1 MVQEVEML
9 RKFVSLMLFY
19 SLLVML
25 ISGVVLFIMPH
36 GRVAYWTGW
45 TFLGLDKDQW
55 DNLHIIFGFL
65 MLFFSFWHL
74 LLNWRAIVNYFKSKY
89 FLVSTL
95 LTVIIA
101 VGAVSNLPPFKNFID
116 FGEKIKNS
124 WPKPATM
131 PPAPH
136 AELFPL
142 SKVAQMVGLEP
153 RQAVEVL
160 RSRGIKVPSPN
171 TTLKEIANLNN
182 TTPARVYE
190 ILLEVSPKRSS
201 SRTLQFQPG
210 SGMGRFTLKEVCAQL
225 RIPLNLCLERLRKRG
240 IEAAPDSQL
249 REIAFKN
256 GLYPYQLIEILQ
268 GGKNGETSE
277 TGHE

>member
-1 MVQEVEML
+1 ML
-9 RKFVSLMLFY
+9 RKFVSLMLLY

-25 ISGVVLFIMPH
+25 ITGTVLFIMPH

-45 TFLGLDKDQW
+45 TFLGLNKDQW

-65 MLFFSFWHL
+65 MLFFGFWHL
-74 LLNWRAIVNYFKSKY
+74 LLNWRAITGYFKTGH
-89 FLVSTL
+89 FVASTL
-95 LTVIIA
+95 LTLFVA
-101 VGAVSNLPPFKNFID
+101 FGSVTNLPPFKNFID

-142 SKVAQMVGLEP
+142 SKVAKMVGFEP
-153 RQAVEVL
+153 SEAVNLL
-160 RSRGIKVPSPN
+160 RKKGLKVPSPN
-171 TTLKEIANLNN
+171 STLKEIANLNKI
-182 TTPARVYE
+182 TPARVYQ
-190 ILLEVSPKRSS
+190 ILLNSS
-201 SRTLQFQPG
+201 SKKPASSFQPG
-210 SGMGRFTLKEVCAQL
+210 SGIGRLTLREVCSKLGLTGKDCIETLK
-225 RIPLNLCLERLRKRG
+225 RKG
-240 IEAAPDSQL
+240 IEASLDQTL

-268 GGKNGETSE
+268 GGRDGKAPE
-277 TGHE
+277 TGNK

>member
-1 MVQEVEML
+1 ML

-19 SLLVML
+19 SLLVMF

-45 TFLGLDKDQW
+45 TFLGLDKDKW

-65 MLFFSFWHL
+65 MLFFGFWHI
-74 LLNWRAIVNYFKSKY
+74 LLNWRAIVNYFKTKD

-95 LTVIIA
+95 LTVIVTI
-101 VGAVSNLPPFKNFID
+101 GTVSNLPPFKNFID

-142 SKVAQMVGLEP
+142 SGVVQMVGLDP
-153 RQAVEVL
+153 RQTVEVL
-160 RSRGIKVPSPN
+160 RSKGIKVPSPN
-171 TTLKEIANLNN
+171 TTLKE
-182 TTPARVYE
+182 
-190 ILLEVSPKRSS
+190 
-201 SRTLQFQPG
+201 
-210 SGMGRFTLKEVCAQL
+210 
-225 RIPLNLCLERLRKRG
+225 
-240 IEAAPDSQL
+240 
-249 REIAFKN
+249 
-256 GLYPYQLIEILQ
+256 
-268 GGKNGETSE
+268 
-277 TGHE
+277 